1 MSAVAPPPVAPS
13 AEPATA
19 EPYRY
24 PPGPI
29 SPLAWQTAGVIL
41 RQREYLAR
49 QRATHGELFTLKIAG
64 YRRMVIVANPD
75 LAKQVFKADP
85 TVLHAGDQSPLR
97 RILGDHSLL
106 GIDEGRHLEQRKLLL
121 PPFKGQRMQAYEST
135 IEAIAIEQ
143 IDQLPEGREF
153 AISDAMQTITLRA
166 ILRAVFGATGRDFD
180 ELEQLLPPWTEQGSR
195 LASFPQF
202 HKDLGP
208 LSPWG
213 RFLRLRARIDEILDR
228 LIAKAKADPALEDR
242 PDILASLVQATHTDG
257 TPMTNAEIRDQ
268 LVTMLAAGHETTAHQ
283 LSWAVER
290 LTRNPD
296 KLERLVAEI
305 DAGEGKAYR
314 DATIREVQRVRPVIF
329 FAGRVTMQPYE
340 LGGYRIPRG
349 VLLAQAAALMHFDPR
364 LFEDPHA
371 FRPER
376 FVGKLPDTY
385 AWVPFGG
392 GVRRC
397 IGATFAHMEMDVV
410 LRTLLQRVSLEPTTA
425 PDERW
430 KWRGVATAPRHGGR
444 VVLHR
449 R

>member
-1 MSAVAPPPVAPS
+1 MSAVAPPPVAP
-13 AEPATA
+13 TA
-19 EPYRY
+19 EAGNADPTRY
-24 PPGPI
+24 PPGPT
-29 SPLAWQTAGVIL
+29 SPLAWQTLGIVL

-49 QRATHGELFTLKIAG
+49 HRAKYGDLFTLNIAG

-85 TVLHAGDQSPLR
+85 KVLHAGDQSPLR
-97 RILGDHSLL
+97 WILGSNSLL
-106 GIDEGRHLEQRKLLL
+106 GIDEDLHLEQRKLLL
-121 PPFKGQRMQAYEST
+121 PPFKGQRMKAYEST
-135 IEAIAIEQ
+135 IEEIAIEQ
-143 IDQLPEGREF
+143 IDQFPQGREF

-195 LASFPQF
+195 LASFPQL
-202 HKDLGP
+202 HHDLGP
-208 LSPWG
+208 FSPWG

-228 LIAKAKADPALEDR
+228 LIAKAKADPQLEDR

-257 TPMTNAEIRDQ
+257 SLMTNAEIRDQ

-296 KLERLVAEI
+296 KLDKLVAEI
-305 DAGEGKAYR
+305 DAGESKSYR

-329 FAGRVTMQPYE
+329 FAGRVTMRPYE
-340 LGGYRIPRG
+340 IGGYTVPRG

-364 LFEDPHA
+364 LFEDPHS

-376 FVGKLPDTY
+376 FLDKLPDTY
-385 AWVPFGG
+385 SWVPFGG

-410 LRTLLQRVSLEPTTA
+410 LRTLLQRVTLEPTTA
-425 PDERW
+425 PAERW

-444 VVLHR
+444 VRLHR